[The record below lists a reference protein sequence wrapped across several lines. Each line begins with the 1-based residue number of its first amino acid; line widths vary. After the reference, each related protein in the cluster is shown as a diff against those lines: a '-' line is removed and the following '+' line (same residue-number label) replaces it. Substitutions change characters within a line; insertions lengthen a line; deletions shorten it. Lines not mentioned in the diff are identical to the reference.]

1 MGYTLV
7 MSKYSKIFA
16 VFFLNIIVLA
26 GCATGN
32 EENVTQDSNTE
43 NGLKLEDFFVSFFD
57 NKELMKYNGPA
68 AQLNYS
74 ASTSTLYNVEQLKE
88 KDYLVSISPESCKTL
103 SVFYKIDKDTLDQE
117 KILGIGNATFQ
128 IETANGPDFE
138 SLADTGIALAWQ
150 NLIVYKN
157 ENEAKSAFDE
167 IENSF
172 PECQYY
178 KALTK
183 NGDSLNIDGGTGG
196 IEGKIDPNMIPK
208 RTGNTLWLEKNNELF
223 KIWQQIGNVN
233 VEYLFFTSTEFGKR
247 GSDYTF
253 LNDIINSTSKKIAEV
268 QKINFIPLDFNSLK
282 D

>member
-1 MGYTLV
+1 MEYTKS
-7 MSKYSKIFA
+7 MMKFSKIFIGL
-16 VFFLNIIVLA
+16 FLSIAVLA

-117 KILGIGNATFQ
+117 KILGIGNAIFQ

-150 NLIVYKN
+150 NFIVYKN

-167 IENSF
+167 IEKSF

-183 NGDSLNIDGGTGG
+183 SGDSINIEGGTGG
-196 IEGKIDPNMIPK
+196 IEGKIDPKMIPN
-208 RTGNTLWLEKNNELF
+208 RTGNTLWLEKNNETF
-223 KIWQQIGNVN
+223 KIWQQIGTVN
-233 VEYLFFTSTEFGKR
+233 VEYFFFTSTEFGIR
-247 GSDYTF
+247 GNDYTF
-253 LNDIINSTSKKIAEV
+253 LNDIVNSTSKKIAEV
-268 QKINFIPLDFNSLK
+268 QKLNFIPLDFNIL
-282 D
+282 